1 MFGKLKSSIEANC
14 KPKMT
19 KKSRHHTRTS
29 PPEVSLIP
37 PETVAINAVIA
48 TVIMPTIPTV
58 ETNKATNMTA
68 TITAIMMIGVTILI
82 KITIIRRKIM
92 STSWKRPYL
101 LFRWKE
107 G

>member
-1 MFGKLKSSIEANC
+1 MFGNLKSSIAANH